1 MQDWQT
7 NIHNETMGVTTD
19 LTDIKKKIREYCEQ
33 LFTHKLDNLDEID
46 QLLKTKRCH
55 KLPSI
60 NWIQSLKFP
69 QRNLWAQM
77 VVLEESTKIFK
88 KYYPV

>member
-1 MQDWQT
+1 
-7 NIHNETMGVTTD
+7 MGVTTD

-60 NWIQSLKFP
+60 N
-69 QRNLWAQM
+69 
-77 VVLEESTKIFK
+77 
-88 KYYPV
+88 